1 MKCNQILPLLSGHL
15 DGTNSEIEE
24 RRLQQHL
31 KTCRHC
37 RELLARLE
45 ENDALL
51 ASQEAQPPADL
62 TNRIMSQIRKEEKKP
77 RLGKRFIV
85 STVATGLAAA
95 ALLAF
100 VVWSNVS
107 LPKSSDSAPEMAA
120 LDNANEYERV
130 AVSEME
136 AGSNTDENI
145 LNDTLTAD
153 TGLYGSTG
161 LNGSG
166 STPADTWLQLEA
178 PETEPATTQGTLLEK
193 TDAVVADSSEPAE
206 PAESITAIEPTQD
219 TYFEPSPPPIASIQD
234 DNATDE
240 SVVPPPMYAYSGQ
253 TAENLP
259 PKRGVLKQKAV
270 EGPVLVI
277 WKTDAAEI
285 AGLSDYTLSPVEATP
300 TETAPADILGD
311 NLYTRMNN
319 GLFLRPLTRDDG
331 QEASLAVTTCTVDY
345 ETLTALFDECA
356 GTYELCV
363 YYPASIKSL
372 ENCTVLL
379 VEVSVKPADKAE

>member
-15 DGTNSEIEE
+15 DGANSEIEE

-37 RELLARLE
+37 RELLTQME

-85 STVATGLAAA
+85 STAATGLAAA

-130 AVSEME
+130 AVSDME

-153 TGLYGSTG
+153 TGLYGSTS

-193 TDAVVADSSEPAE
+193 TDAVVADSSEPTE
-206 PAESITAIEPTQD
+206 PAESITAQD

-234 DNATDE
+234 ENATDE
-240 SVVPPPMYAYSGQ
+240 SVEPPPMYAYSGQ

-259 PKRGVLKQKAV
+259 PKRGASNQKAA

-277 WKTDAAEI
+277 WKTDTAEI
-285 AGLSDYTLSPVEATP
+285 AGLADCSLSPA
-300 TETAPADILGD
+300 ETASADVLGD

-319 GLFLRPLTRDDG
+319 GLFLRPRPRDDG
-331 QEASLAVTTCTVDY
+331 QETSLAVTTCTVDY
-345 ETLTALFDECA
+345 EALTALFDECA

-372 ENCTVLL
+372 EKCTVLL
-379 VEVSVKPADKAE
+379 VEISTKPADKTE

>member
-1 MKCNQILPLLSGHL
+1 MKCNQIFPLLSGHL
-15 DGTNSEIEE
+15 DGANSEIEE

-37 RELLARLE
+37 REFLTQME

-85 STVATGLAAA
+85 STAATGLAAA

-100 VVWSNVS
+100 VVWGNVS
-107 LPKSSDSAPEMAA
+107 LPKTDGSAMEKASYDLAAEAACNDVSDPAA
-120 LDNANEYERV
+120 TN
-130 AVSEME
+130 AVSE
-136 AGSNTDENI
+136 NTV
-145 LNDTLTAD
+145 LSDTLTSASDPSGGAD
-153 TGLYGSTG
+153 
-161 LNGSG
+161 LN
-166 STPADTWLQLEA
+166 TPADSGQLNA
-178 PETEPATTQGTLLEK
+178 PETEPAPTQAMQPTEK
-193 TDAVVADSSEPAE
+193 NSAVVADSSEPTE
-206 PAESITAIEPTQD
+206 PAEDTTAVDPTQD
-219 TYFEPSPPPIASIQD
+219 TYFEPSPPPLAYLQNG
-234 DNATDE
+234 NATDE
-240 SVVPPPMYAYSGQ
+240 TVEPPPMYTYSGQ
-253 TAENLP
+253 TDENPP
-259 PKRGVLKQKAV
+259 PKRGTAKQKPV

-285 AGLSDYTLSPVEATP
+285 AGLADCSLSPA
-300 TETAPADILGD
+300 ETASADVLGD

-319 GLFLRPLTRDDG
+319 GLFLRPRPRDDG
-331 QEASLAVTTCTVDY
+331 QETSLAVTTCTVDY
-345 ETLTALFDECA
+345 EALTALFDECA

-372 ENCTVLL
+372 EKCTVLL
-379 VEVSVKPADKAE
+379 VEISTKPADKTE

>member
-15 DGTNSEIEE
+15 DGANSEIEE

-37 RELLARLE
+37 RELLTQME

-62 TNRIMSQIRKEEKKP
+62 TNRIMSQVRKEEKKP

-85 STVATGLAAA
+85 STAATGLAAA

-130 AVSEME
+130 AVSDME

-178 PETEPATTQGTLLEK
+178 PETEPATTHGMLLEK
-193 TDAVVADSSEPAE
+193 TDAVVADSSEPME
-206 PAESITAIEPTQD
+206 PAESITAQD

-234 DNATDE
+234 ENATDE
-240 SVVPPPMYAYSGQ
+240 SVEPPPMYAYSGQ

-259 PKRGVLKQKAV
+259 PKRGASNQKAA

-277 WKTDAAEI
+277 WKTDTAEI
-285 AGLSDYTLSPVEATP
+285 AGLADCSLSPA
-300 TETAPADILGD
+300 ETASADVLGD

-319 GLFLRPLTRDDG
+319 GLFLRPRPRDDG
-331 QEASLAVTTCTVDY
+331 QETSLAVTTCTVDY
-345 ETLTALFDECA
+345 EALTALFDECA

>member
-15 DGTNSEIEE
+15 DGANSEIEE

-37 RELLARLE
+37 RELLTQME

-85 STVATGLAAA
+85 STAATGLAAA

-130 AVSEME
+130 AVSDME

-193 TDAVVADSSEPAE
+193 TDAVVADSSEPTE
-206 PAESITAIEPTQD
+206 PAESITAQD

-234 DNATDE
+234 ENATDE
-240 SVVPPPMYAYSGQ
+240 SVEPPPMYTYSGQ
-253 TAENLP
+253 TDENPP
-259 PKRGVLKQKAV
+259 PKRGTAKQKPV

-277 WKTDAAEI
+277 WKTDTAEI
-285 AGLSDYTLSPVEATP
+285 AGLADCSLSPA
-300 TETAPADILGD
+300 ETASADVLGD

-319 GLFLRPLTRDDG
+319 GLFLRPRPRDDG
-331 QEASLAVTTCTVDY
+331 QETSLAVTTCTVDY
-345 ETLTALFDECA
+345 EALTALFDECA

-372 ENCTVLL
+372 EKCTVLL
-379 VEVSVKPADKAE
+379 VEISTKPADKTE

>member
-15 DGTNSEIEE
+15 DGANSEIEE

-37 RELLARLE
+37 REFLTQME

-85 STVATGLAAA
+85 STAATGLAAA

-107 LPKSSDSAPEMAA
+107 LPKSSDSAPEMVA

-130 AVSEME
+130 AVSDME

-234 DNATDE
+234 ENATDE

-285 AGLSDYTLSPVEATP
+285 AGLADCSLSPA
-300 TETAPADILGD
+300 ETASADVLGD

-319 GLFLRPLTRDDG
+319 GLFLRPRPRDDG
-331 QEASLAVTTCTVDY
+331 QETSLAVTTCTVDY
-345 ETLTALFDECA
+345 EALTALFDECA

-363 YYPASIKSL
+363 YYPKSIKSL
-372 ENCTVLL
+372 EKCTVLL
-379 VEVSVKPADKAE
+379 VEISTKPADKAE

>member
-1 MKCNQILPLLSGHL
+1 MKCNQIFPLLSGHL
-15 DGTNSEIEE
+15 DGANSEIEE

-51 ASQEAQPPADL
+51 ASQEAQPPVDL
-62 TNRIMSQIRKEEKKP
+62 AARIMSQIRKEEKKP
-77 RLGKRFIV
+77 RLGKRLIV
-85 STVATGLAAA
+85 STAATGLAAA

-107 LPKSSDSAPEMAA
+107 LPKSSDSAPEMVA

-130 AVSEME
+130 AVSDME

-234 DNATDE
+234 ENATDE
-240 SVVPPPMYAYSGQ
+240 SVEPPPMYAYSGQ

-259 PKRGVLKQKAV
+259 PKRGTAKQKPV

-277 WKTDAAEI
+277 WKTDTAEI
-285 AGLSDYTLSPVEATP
+285 AGLADFTLSPA
-300 TETAPADILGD
+300 ETASADVLGD

-319 GLFLRPLTRDDG
+319 GLFLRPLPRDDG

>member
-15 DGTNSEIEE
+15 DGANSEIEE

-37 RELLARLE
+37 RELLTQME

-62 TNRIMSQIRKEEKKP
+62 TNRIMSQVRKEEKKP

-85 STVATGLAAA
+85 STAATGLAAA

-130 AVSEME
+130 AVSDME

-193 TDAVVADSSEPAE
+193 TDAVVADSSEPTE
-206 PAESITAIEPTQD
+206 PAESITAQD

-234 DNATDE
+234 ENATDE

-285 AGLSDYTLSPVEATP
+285 AGLADCSLSPA
-300 TETAPADILGD
+300 ETASADVLGD

-319 GLFLRPLTRDDG
+319 GLFLRPRPRDDG
-331 QEASLAVTTCTVDY
+331 QETSLAVTTCTVDY
-345 ETLTALFDECA
+345 EALTALFDECA

-372 ENCTVLL
+372 EKCTVLL
-379 VEVSVKPADKAE
+379 VEISTKPADKTE